1 MTNNPITNKSLRINT
16 KSVRFRTT
24 AGAAVALIGLLA
36 VAGFGVNWFVGR
48 QIQRSFDQTLF
59 EQAAD
64 RAALIDGG
72 ASPDTLMTPV
82 GDEDFVVAIGPDGE
96 RLASAGVMVPG
107 DLRTDVPLGMS
118 DLLVTVIGSG
128 HGVEQENL
136 RVAAVEATN
145 GVRVIVGN
153 EGENARNSQ
162 AAVRNI
168 LLAVMPLTALAGAGV
183 AWFDRPSFGTGKT
196 DAFGTRRCRRGRRWP
211 TNHRAGLWR

>member
-107 DLRTDVPLGMS
+107 DLRTEVPLGMS

-128 HGVEQENL
+128 HNAEQEIFGWQRSKRQTVCGSSWATRERTPEVARLLCETYCWPSCHL
-136 RVAAVEATN
+136 R
-145 GVRVIVGN
+145 R
-153 EGENARNSQ
+153 
-162 AAVRNI
+162 
-168 LLAVMPLTALAGAGV
+168 LLARVLHG
-183 AWFDRPSFGTGKT
+183 S
-196 DAFGTRRCRRGRRWP
+196 
-211 TNHRAGLWR
+211 